1 MLIKIRARENCTS
14 LKCFIIIIFYSRNL
28 SLRDLKM
35 RLNCH
40 VILTVI
46 FLSLQ
51 DLGNVCDEGYNEKY
65 IQLVI
70 MQANS
75 LWVIY
80 LMLFFRNCIGQNFA
94 LNEQKVLIG
103 SLVKR

>member
-1 MLIKIRARENCTS
+1 M
-14 LKCFIIIIFYSRNL
+14 
-28 SLRDLKM
+28 
-35 RLNCH
+35 
-40 VILTVI
+40 ILTVI

-70 MQANS
+70 MQTNS

-80 LMLFFRNCIGQNFA
+80 LMLFYRNCIGQNFA

>member
-1 MLIKIRARENCTS
+1 MFFN
-14 LKCFIIIIFYSRNL
+14 SRNS

>member
-1 MLIKIRARENCTS
+1 M
-14 LKCFIIIIFYSRNL
+14 
-28 SLRDLKM
+28 
-35 RLNCH
+35 
-40 VILTVI
+40 ILTVI

-75 LWVIY
+75 SWVIY

>member
-1 MLIKIRARENCTS
+1 M
-14 LKCFIIIIFYSRNL
+14 FFIIIFYSRNS

-75 LWVIY
+75 LWVIF

>member
-1 MLIKIRARENCTS
+1 M
-14 LKCFIIIIFYSRNL
+14 
-28 SLRDLKM
+28 
-35 RLNCH
+35 
-40 VILTVI
+40 ILTVI

-51 DLGNVCDEGYNEKY
+51 DLGNVCDEGCNEKY

>member
-1 MLIKIRARENCTS
+1 M
-14 LKCFIIIIFYSRNL
+14 
-28 SLRDLKM
+28 
-35 RLNCH
+35 
-40 VILTVI
+40 ILTVI

-51 DLGNVCDEGYNEKY
+51 DLGNVCEVYNEKY

>member
-1 MLIKIRARENCTS
+1 MFFN
-14 LKCFIIIIFYSRNL
+14 SRNS

-65 IQLVI
+65 IQLVT
-70 MQANS
+70 MQAN

>member
-1 MLIKIRARENCTS
+1 M
-14 LKCFIIIIFYSRNL
+14 FFIIIFYSRNS

-51 DLGNVCDEGYNEKY
+51 DLGNVCEVYNEKY

>member
-1 MLIKIRARENCTS
+1 M
-14 LKCFIIIIFYSRNL
+14 
-28 SLRDLKM
+28 
-35 RLNCH
+35 
-40 VILTVI
+40 ILTVI

>member
-1 MLIKIRARENCTS
+1 M
-14 LKCFIIIIFYSRNL
+14 
-28 SLRDLKM
+28 
-35 RLNCH
+35 
-40 VILTVI
+40 ILTVI

-70 MQANS
+70 MQTNS